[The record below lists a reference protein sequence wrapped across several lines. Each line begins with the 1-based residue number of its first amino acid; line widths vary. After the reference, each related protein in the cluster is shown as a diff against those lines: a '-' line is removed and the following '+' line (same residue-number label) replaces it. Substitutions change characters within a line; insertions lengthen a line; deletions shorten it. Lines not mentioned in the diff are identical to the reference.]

1 MTEKQRIQNLQK
13 ALGIIRKGVAD
24 FNTAARKEN
33 NSDRTEQSRE
43 ILEMVDRVINIY
55 A

>member
-1 MTEKQRIQNLQK
+1 MTDKQKIQNLQK
-13 ALGIIRKGVAD
+13 ALGVIRKGVVD
-24 FNTAARKEN
+24 FNTNARKEN
-33 NSDRTEQSRE
+33 NAERIENSRE